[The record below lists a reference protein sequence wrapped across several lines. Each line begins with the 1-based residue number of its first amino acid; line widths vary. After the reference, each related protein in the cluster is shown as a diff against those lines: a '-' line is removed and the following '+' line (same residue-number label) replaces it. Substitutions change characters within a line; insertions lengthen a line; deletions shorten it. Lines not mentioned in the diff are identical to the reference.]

1 MIVKN
6 NEFTGYL
13 ENLLQEARTLNPL
26 EGELG
31 KAWFQGAVKGL
42 LRCDEE
48 HTFNGRQVVQIIN
61 AVLNT
66 KAPGMRVPRGEDND
80 KNNSSNVNSK

>member
-1 MIVKN
+1 MKN

-31 KAWFQGAVKGL
+31 KAWFQGAVMGL
-42 LRCDEE
+42 LACEKE
-48 HTFNGRQVVQIIN
+48 HTFTGKQVAEIIN
-61 AVLNT
+61 TVLNY
-66 KAPGMRVPRGEDND
+66 KALGNEGSTGQR
-80 KNNSSNVNSK
+80 K